1 MSDATEVPLQP
12 AGGLVEIIVQDR
24 VGGPASVKSV
34 LLAARKITPALR
46 GETAQ
51 DDAGHHEG
59 DADSQQGFVIGEMHE
74 KPSGLT
80 RTFLATDCTDENGWK
95 TNQPFLR
102 EDVEEAEIPVSL
114 VGHSLAD
121 G

>member
-1 MSDATEVPLQP
+1 
-12 AGGLVEIIVQDR
+12 
-24 VGGPASVKSV
+24 
-34 LLAARKITPALR
+34 
-46 GETAQ
+46 
-51 DDAGHHEG
+51 
-59 DADSQQGFVIGEMHE
+59 MHE